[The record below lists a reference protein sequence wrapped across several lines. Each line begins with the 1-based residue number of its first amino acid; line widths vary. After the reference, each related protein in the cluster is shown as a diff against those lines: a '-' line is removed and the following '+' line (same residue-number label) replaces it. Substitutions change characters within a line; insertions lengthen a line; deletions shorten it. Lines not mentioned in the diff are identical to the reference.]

1 MEAELPTSESMQDFL
16 RTTEHL
22 GRVALLLVLGVV
34 AFLLVRQA
42 VIPAEFGKYG
52 HFRPAALDDV
62 RARPVKFAGH
72 EVCEACHSDQAEA
85 KSKGKHANVAC
96 EACHGPLARHAEDPA
111 SVVPQLPDTAV
122 LCARCHE
129 ANQAK
134 PKSFPQVVAADH
146 SAGLACNTCHKPH
159 NPKIGD

>member
-1 MEAELPTSESMQDFL
+1 MRDAF

-22 GRVALLLVLGVV
+22 IRVVLLLVLALVV
-34 AFLLVRQA
+34 FLLVRRA
-42 VIPAEFGKYG
+42 VVPADFGKYG
-52 HFRPAALDDV
+52 HFRPGAMDDL

-72 EVCEACHSDQAEA
+72 QACEACHSDEAEVKN
-85 KSKGKHANVAC
+85 KSKHANVAC
-96 EACHGPLARHAEDPA
+96 EACHGPLAKHAEDPI

-134 PKSFPQVVAADH
+134 PKAFPQVATAEH
-146 SAGLACNTCHKPH
+146 SSGLACNTCHKPH
-159 NPKIGD
+159 NPAIGG

>member
-1 MEAELPTSESMQDFL
+1 LGSLIARFTDMKGFVRNA
-16 RTTEHL
+16 EHL
-22 GRVALLLVLGVV
+22 IRVLVLLALGII
-34 AFLLVRQA
+34 AFLLIRRT

-52 HFRPAALDDV
+52 HFRPGAMDDV

-72 EVCEACHSDQAEA
+72 ETCEACRSDQADV
-85 KSKGKHANVAC
+85 KSKGKHANVGC
-96 EACHGPLARHAEDPA
+96 EACHGPLAKHAEDPA

-134 PKSFPQVVAADH
+134 PKWFPQVVTAEH
-146 SAGLACNTCHKPH
+146 SGGVACNTCHKPH
-159 NPKIGD
+159 APKIGG

>member
-1 MEAELPTSESMQDFL
+1 MEFL
-16 RTTEHL
+16 RSTEHL
-22 GRVALLLVLGVV
+22 ARVVFLLVLGIVT
-34 AFLLVRQA
+34 FLLVRQA
-42 VIPAEFGKYG
+42 IIPAEFGKYG
-52 HFRPAALDDV
+52 HYRPAALDDV

-72 EVCEACHSDQAEA
+72 EVCEACHSDEA
-85 KSKGKHANVAC
+85 GVKAKGKHSSVAC

-111 SVVPQLPDTAV
+111 SLVPQLPDTAV

-134 PKSFPQVVAADH
+134 PKSFPQVVTADH
-146 SAGLACNTCHKPH
+146 SNGLPCNTCHKPH